1 MRTDISRR
9 CFMSAATAALG
20 VIPASDIRAADQTPM
35 EGGAFRYALNTAT
48 LRGYKLPLADQI
60 ALTAR
65 AGYTG
70 IEPWVEDIAKAASE
84 GTPLNAL
91 KRQCADAGVS
101 VISAIGFAAW
111 AVDDHTARA
120 KGMEQ
125 MKQDMDLVAQLG
137 GTHIAASPA
146 GVYKADVKLD
156 LDRAAERYRAVL
168 ELGRSMGV
176 IPQLEFWGAAANL
189 SRVDQCLYVAARAA
203 HPDACVLADAYHMY
217 RGGSE
222 AASLRLLGRSASH
235 CFHMNDYPAQP
246 AREALKD
253 SDRVWPGDGIA
264 PLTEILA
271 SFAENR
277 AAVWLSV
284 ELFNVAYWQRPA
296 PETAR
301 TGLDK
306 MKASVARMRTACVI
320 G

>member
-1 MRTDISRR
+1 MHTDVSRR
-9 CFMSAATAALG
+9 GFMSAATAACGMLSASG
-20 VIPASDIRAADQTPM
+20 VRAAAPAPVAT
-35 EGGAFRYALNTAT
+35 GSTFRYALNAAT
-48 LRGYKLPLADQI
+48 LRGYKLSLSEQI
-60 ALTAR
+60 VLTAQ

-70 IEPWVEDIAKAASE
+70 IEPWVDDIAKAAAG
-84 GTPLNAL
+84 GTPLSTL
-91 KRQCADAGVS
+91 KRQCADAGLS
-101 VISAIGFAAW
+101 VVSAISFAAW
-111 AVDDHTARA
+111 AVDDDTARA

-125 MKQDMDLVAQLG
+125 MKRDMDLVAQIG

-146 GVYKADVKLD
+146 GVYGANVKLN

-168 ELGRSMGV
+168 ELGRSMSV
-176 IPQLEFWGAAANL
+176 IPQIEFWGSSANL
-189 SRVDQCLYVAARAA
+189 SRLDQCIYVAARAA

-222 AASLRLLGRSASH
+222 AASLRLLSRSATH

-271 SFAENR
+271 IFRQNR
-277 AAVWLSV
+277 ASVWLSV
-284 ELFNVAYWQRPA
+284 ELFNATYWKQPA

-301 TGLDK
+301 TGLAK
-306 MKASVARMRTACVI
+306 MQAVVAALDAASKR
-320 G
+320 